1 MQSKLKIVTVIFS
14 IIILI
19 SLIIYK
25 FTSRD
30 VNTHNSAEFID
41 CSGLYK
47 LKLNKISDIYLK
59 DKNNLIGYYFDVCFD
74 KNDNIYIPDY
84 KTSNIKVFDKDGN
97 FIRVIGRRGQGPG
110 EFIELS
116 GICLDDSGNIFTVD
130 PTLKRVSVFDKDGNY
145 IRMFK
150 IDKNHME
157 NNGKIVAYKNYLII
171 GLIKSDVDYLDK
183 PSLSST
189 LSLYTKSG
197 KFIKDLGFF
206 DEIYDKYC
214 LINLLSIS
222 FSLDKEN
229 GAIYYVQQAT
239 YKVTKI
245 DINDGKVAVFGF
257 KGNNY
262 KPFTQGVPK
271 KMGISHE
278 AVFKLFCSASSL
290 QEIGLINNRYLI
302 AQYENANVIRNNGKI
317 LYKACLFTH
326 LTLPTK
332 RIV

>member
-1 MQSKLKIVTVIFS
+1 
-14 IIILI
+14 
-19 SLIIYK
+19 
-25 FTSRD
+25 
-30 VNTHNSAEFID
+30 
-41 CSGLYK
+41 
-47 LKLNKISDIYLK
+47 
-59 DKNNLIGYYFDVCFD
+59 
-74 KNDNIYIPDY
+74 
-84 KTSNIKVFDKDGN
+84 
-97 FIRVIGRRGQGPG
+97 
-110 EFIELS
+110 
-116 GICLDDSGNIFTVD
+116 
-130 PTLKRVSVFDKDGNY
+130 
-145 IRMFK
+145 MFK

-157 NNGKIVAYKNYLII
+157 NNGKIIAYKNFLII
-171 GLIKSDVDYLDK
+171 GLIKSDVDYFDK

-317 LYKACLFTH
+317 LYKANNKDKNENYIQIYDIKNKKYLGEIFIDDKILKGIDNNGYLYFRDPSKDVEWLEKYSLEIRKH
-326 LTLPTK
+326 E
-332 RIV
+332 